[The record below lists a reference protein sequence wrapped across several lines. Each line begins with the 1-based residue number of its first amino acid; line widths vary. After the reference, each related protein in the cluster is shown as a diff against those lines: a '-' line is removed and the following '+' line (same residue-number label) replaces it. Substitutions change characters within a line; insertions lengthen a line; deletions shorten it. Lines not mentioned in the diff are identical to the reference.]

1 MAYNAA
7 HTAAW
12 RPRSADI
19 PESSGVYFF
28 RDASDRVIYV
38 GKAKSLRHRVPNYF
52 GLGLHPRTVAMVS
65 EAARVE
71 WIVTANEVEALQ
83 LEVTMIKK
91 YRPRFNV
98 RYRDDKSYP
107 YLAVTLDEEIP
118 RAMVVRGKKRKGVK
132 YYGPFAHA
140 YAIRDTLDLLIR
152 VFPIR
157 TCRPGV
163 FDRRSGRGGRA
174 SSTTSAGARG
184 RASER

>member
-1 MAYNAA
+1 MAHN
-7 HTAAW
+7 AAW
-12 RPRSADI
+12 RPRSGDI
-19 PESSGVYFF
+19 PDSSGVYFF

-65 EAARVE
+65 EAARGE
-71 WIVTANEVEALQ
+71 WVVTANGVGPLQ

-98 RYRDDKSYP
+98 RYRDDKSSP
-107 YLAVTLDEEIP
+107 SLAATLDEEVP

-152 VFPIR
+152 VLPLR
-157 TCRPGV
+157 RWRP
-163 FDRRSGRGGRA
+163 
-174 SSTTSAGARG
+174 SAF
-184 RASER
+184 